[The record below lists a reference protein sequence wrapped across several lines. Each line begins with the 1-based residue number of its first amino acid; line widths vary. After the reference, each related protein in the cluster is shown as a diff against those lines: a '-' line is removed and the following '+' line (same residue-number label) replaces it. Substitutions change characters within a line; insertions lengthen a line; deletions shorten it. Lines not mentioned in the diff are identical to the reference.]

1 MFLFTITLNFYSCI
15 IPNYNNEFKIIRVLA
30 QKFDNIRYVAEH
42 RKFDISSTDQNIY
55 RHNSS

>member
-15 IPNYNNEFKIIRVLA
+15 IPNYNNEFKIIRVLT

-42 RKFDISSTDQNIY
+42 RKFDISSIDKKSK
-55 RHNSS
+55 H